1 MQTLC
6 SRSESTIPLTL
17 VLSNSV
23 KTNPRREKVE
33 RARAKENVKEKNKKY
48 TFFFFFLKK
57 KGFYSPKGPLQ
68 VSHCHQKLW
77 L

>member
-68 VSHCHQKLW
+68 VCHCHQKLW

>member
-33 RARAKENVKEKNKKY
+33 RESRESNSKRKCKGKNIKNIP
-48 TFFFFFLKK
+48 FFL
-57 KGFYSPKGPLQ
+57 F
-68 VSHCHQKLW
+68 
-77 L
+77 